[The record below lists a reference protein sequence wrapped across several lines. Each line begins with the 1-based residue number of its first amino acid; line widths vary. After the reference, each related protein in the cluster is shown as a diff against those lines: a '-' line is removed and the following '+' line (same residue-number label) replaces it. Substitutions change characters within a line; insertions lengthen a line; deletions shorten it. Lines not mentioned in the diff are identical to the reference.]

1 MDCDPESEDTKRA
14 KRTAMLRKTDL
25 LRPNGQRSSARL
37 RNLSETGLGGV
48 CDIPLVHE
56 EDLSVILDG
65 IGEVSGHVAWADGK
79 NFGMVFDE
87 SIDPEQL
94 TSNHRELVTEPTSY
108 TVPTRFQPVK
118 DFKRPGFSRL
128 D

>member
-1 MDCDPESEDTKRA
+1 MMDCDPASEKTKRT

-25 LRPNGQRSSARL
+25 RRPNGQRSAARL

-48 CDIPLVHE
+48 SDISLVPE
-56 EDLSVILDG
+56 EDLSITLNG

-87 SIDPEQL
+87 AIDPE
-94 TSNHRELVTEPTSY
+94 S
-108 TVPTRFQPVK
+108 
-118 DFKRPGFSRL
+118 SRAIHCTHGL
-128 D
+128 HGAYSIPARQRL